1 MKKSLSFI
9 VGLMLLLFTV
19 QRCSSITVA
28 MGQIPPERC
37 CFEFL
42 KGEIPRR
49 AIASISTT
57 DSRCPEPAFLIKTV
71 KNKEFCV
78 RQSSTW
84 AQKVYEEGLK
94 SNI

>member
-19 QRCSSITVA
+19 QRCSSNPVA
-28 MGQIPPERC
+28 LSQIPPKQC

-42 KGEIPRR
+42 SGAIPRR
-49 AIASISTT
+49 NIASISTT
-57 DSRCPEPAFLIKTV
+57 DSRCSEPALVITTV

-84 AQKVYEEGLK
+84 AQKVYEEAL
-94 SNI
+94 NFQI